1 MAIEIGSLVV
11 RGSFGEANDSD
22 EKIRKLQNEILEMRA
37 RMLIEVQDM
46 IAESDRRRQER

>member
-11 RGSFGEANDSD
+11 RGSFGEADDSD

-37 RMLIEVQDM
+37 RLLIEMQDM
-46 IAESDRRRQER
+46 IAESNRRKLDR